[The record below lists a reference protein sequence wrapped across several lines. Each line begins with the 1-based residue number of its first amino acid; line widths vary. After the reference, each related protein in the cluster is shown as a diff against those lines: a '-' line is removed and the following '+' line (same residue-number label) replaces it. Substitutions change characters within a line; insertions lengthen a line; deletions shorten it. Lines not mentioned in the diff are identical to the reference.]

1 MVEDLPSRRTDRVAF
16 AKWHALGNA
25 YLVIERMA
33 EPLEAPTVRRLCD
46 AARGIGADG
55 VLEIVARTGARAEVV
70 IWNPDGSTAEMSG
83 NGVRIA
89 ACWLAGIT
97 GAREL
102 EITVGD
108 RRVHARLTGPDEAE
122 IDLGCVEVGD
132 TAALDVD
139 GEQLSVTRVSVGN
152 PHAVVR
158 RAGATRDDLLRLG
171 PALERHPAFPE
182 RTNVQ
187 LVEPVG
193 PNELRVLV
201 WERGAGE
208 TASSGS
214 SATAAAAV
222 AVADGWCVSPV
233 TVHLPGGDLVV
244 TLAGDRATLL
254 GPAVE
259 ICRGEAVLADRR

>member
-1 MVEDLPSRRTDRVAF
+1 MRF
-16 AKWHALGNA
+16 AKWHALGNS
-25 YLVIERMA
+25 YLVVERDEAGPLDA
-33 EPLEAPTVRRLCD
+33 ERVRLLCD
-46 AARGIGADG
+46 RDRGIGSDG
-55 VLEIVARTGARAEVV
+55 VLELVSRNDAEAEVV

-89 ACWLAGIT
+89 ACWLAASVDAHEVIVTTAG
-97 GAREL
+97 
-102 EITVGD
+102 
-108 RRVHARLTGPDEAE
+108 RRVHARILAGGDAE
-122 IDLGCVEVGD
+122 VDLGDVRVERPETLEV
-132 TAALDVD
+132 A
-139 GEQLSVTRVSVGN
+139 GETIELTRASVGN

-158 RAGATRDDLLRLG
+158 RAEPTRGDLLRLG
-171 PALERHPAFPE
+171 PALETHAAFPD

-187 LVEPVG
+187 LVDPVG
-193 PNELRVLV
+193 PNELHVLV

-222 AVADGWCVSPV
+222 AVARGWCVSPV

-244 TLAGDRATLL
+244 TLAGSRASLL

-259 ICRGEAVLADRR
+259 ICRGTTELGERRA

>member
-1 MVEDLPSRRTDRVAF
+1 MRF
-16 AKWHALGNA
+16 AKWHALGNS
-25 YLVIERMA
+25 YLVVERDEA
-33 EPLEAPTVRRLCD
+33 GPLDPERVRLLCD
-46 AARGIGADG
+46 RDRGIGSDG
-55 VLEIVARTGARAEVV
+55 VLEVMSHHDAEAEVV

-89 ACWLAGIT
+89 ACWLAAAVDAHEVLVTTAG
-97 GAREL
+97 
-102 EITVGD
+102 
-108 RRVHARLTGPDEAE
+108 RRVHARILGGGDCEL
-122 IDLGCVEVGD
+122 DLGEVR
-132 TAALDVD
+132 VD
-139 GEQLSVTRVSVGN
+139 APETLELAGESIELTRVSVGN

-158 RAGATRDDLLRLG
+158 RAAATHDDLLRLG
-171 PALERHPAFPE
+171 PALETHPAFPD

-187 LVEPVG
+187 LAEPVG

-222 AVADGWCVSPV
+222 AVVRGWCVSPV
-233 TVHLPGGDLVV
+233 TVHLPGGALVV
-244 TLAGDRATLL
+244 TLAGSRASLL

-259 ICRGEAVLADRR
+259 ICRGTTELGAPAG